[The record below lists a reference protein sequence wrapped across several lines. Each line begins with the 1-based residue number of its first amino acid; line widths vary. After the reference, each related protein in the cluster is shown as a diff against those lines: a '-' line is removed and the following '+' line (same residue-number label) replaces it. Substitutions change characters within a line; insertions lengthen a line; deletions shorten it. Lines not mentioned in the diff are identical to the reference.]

1 MPHGDRCD
9 VSVLINVDVPDL
21 ERAIAFYANA
31 FGLAVGRRF
40 GAGGVELIG
49 WQVPLFLLR
58 KAAGSIGAG
67 ASLRTYDRHWTPV
80 HLDVIVYGIESA
92 LSRAVAAGALS
103 SRRSAPK
110 RGARSQYFLIRS
122 AMVCVSSS
130 FSIEATMK
138 LPIVDA
144 PAAR

>member
-31 FGLAVGRRF
+31 FGLAVRRRF
-40 GAGGVELIG
+40 GAGAVELIG

-58 KAAGSIGAG
+58 KEAGSIGAG

-92 LSRAVAAGALS
+92 LSVAGPCL
-103 SRRSAPK
+103 
-110 RGARSQYFLIRS
+110 
-122 AMVCVSSS
+122 
-130 FSIEATMK
+130 
-138 LPIVDA
+138 LPRQC
-144 PAAR
+144 PRPPE

>member
-80 HLDVIVYGIESA
+80 HLDVIVYGIERA
-92 LSRAVAAGALS
+92 SRAVAAGALVEQAI
-103 SRRSAPK
+103 RTETGQDRST
-110 RGARSQYFLIRS
+110 F
-122 AMVCVSSS
+122 
-130 FSIEATMK
+130 
-138 LPIVDA
+138 
-144 PAAR
+144 